1 MYEHL
6 SKIWQSCF
14 SFDKLSPPPST
25 CDWRLRQRLATYSD
39 ETDRDQHPSGYTF
52 TVGDG
57 TLPAACEEAA
67 QALEEGQ
74 FSGVVEADDG
84 FYLILRKHVD
94 LEAVAPDYFDALLQA
109 AADSADIS
117 TTRTYADL
125 DVSRF
130 YDELIAARAELDA
143 SGGEVA

>member
-1 MYEHL
+1 MA
-6 SKIWQSCF
+6 
-14 SFDKLSPPPST
+14 
-25 CDWRLRQRLATYSD
+25 ATYSD

-84 FYLILRKHVD
+84 FYLILRKHRGPGGPWPRTTSTPCSR
-94 LEAVAPDYFDALLQA
+94 LRRTARTSPPPAPM
-109 AADSADIS
+109 
-117 TTRTYADL
+117 RTWM
-125 DVSRF
+125 
-130 YDELIAARAELDA
+130 
-143 SGGEVA
+143 